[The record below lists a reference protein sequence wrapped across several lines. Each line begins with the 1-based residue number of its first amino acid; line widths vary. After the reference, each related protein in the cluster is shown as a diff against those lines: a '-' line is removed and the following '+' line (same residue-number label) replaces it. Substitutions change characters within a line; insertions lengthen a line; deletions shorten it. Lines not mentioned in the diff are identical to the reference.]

1 MVLIM
6 MSGKSEAVCKRIR
19 KGMEIMK
26 REEYISDENVVK
38 RASAAIKIDL
48 EKKKALDIPIVVY
61 DRETQAIYQENSD
74 GTRIEVAKRI
84 RKGRYSERVGKKA

>member
-1 MVLIM
+1 
-6 MSGKSEAVCKRIR
+6 
-19 KGMEIMK
+19 MEIMK

-74 GTRIEVAKRI
+74 GTRVEVAKRI